1 MENIKIRI
9 SSLVDGTPW
18 LFNGEGTKQIQNG
31 KTILD
36 AVEYIEEQKVLH
48 HIEIS
53 QKKVKVSRFF
63 TGATHLEFFENK
75 KGDVFISTEYGSF
88 QGKTITKTFSVKEN
102 ASAGVAT
109 LEYNTDFDDKNAS
122 VKKIQISYRII

>member
-9 SSLVDGTPW
+9 SSLIDGTPW
-18 LFNGEGTKQIQNG
+18 LFTGEGSKTQLNG

-36 AVEYIEEQKVLH
+36 AVEYIQDQKVSH

-53 QKKVKVSRFF
+53 QTRVKISRFF
-63 TGATHLEFFENK
+63 TGATHLDFFPNK
-75 KGDVFISTEYGSF
+75 NGAVFISTEYGELTGS
-88 QGKTITKTFSVKEN
+88 TITKVFSVKSNEN
-102 ASAGVAT
+102 AGVVN

-122 VKKIQISYRII
+122 VKKIQISYRNI